1 MLGML
6 RCALYIL
13 VAYLSGS
20 VLYANVFGT
29 LFGVREKYDA
39 MPDANPGVANAYL
52 CGGFWCGT
60 LALLGDLAKAAVPVY
75 LFTHLGPL
83 PGWALPL
90 LLAAPV
96 VGHILPVFYGFH
108 GGKGIA
114 ATFGAL
120 LGLFPDLP
128 PFMLFA
134 ASFIFLSVVVRVSPH
149 YYRTIAAYLLCAALM
164 LLWHIAAGP
173 LLGYLLITAAVC
185 ARMALSREQKP
196 KCEVNL
202 LWRR

>member
-1 MLGML
+1 MLQCG
-6 RCALYIL
+6 LYIL
-13 VAYLSGS
+13 AAYLSGS

-29 LFGVREKYDA
+29 LFGVREKYAA
-39 MPDANPGVANAYL
+39 MPDANPGVANAYV

-60 LALLGDLAKAAVPVY
+60 LALLGDLAKAAVPVW

-83 PGWALPL
+83 PRWGLPL

-114 ATFGAL
+114 ASFGAL
-120 LGLFPDLP
+120 LGLTPYLQ

-134 ASFIFLSVVVRVSPH
+134 ASFIFFSVVVRISPH
-149 YYRTIAAYLLCAALM
+149 YYRTIAAYLLCAVLM
-164 LLWHIAAGP
+164 VLRHIAAGP
-173 LLGYLLITAAVC
+173 LAGYLVITAAVC
-185 ARMALSREQKP
+185 TRMALSREQKAR
-196 KCEVNL
+196 CEVGL
-202 LWRR
+202 LWKH